1 MLQLSELAAPKAA
14 KPTRTDACEAH
25 GDFKATNFI
34 GRIWSKCPVC
44 ADEETAACK
53 AKEAAAER
61 AAQKG
66 AWEEQIG
73 RACIPPRFADR
84 TLKNYIATTPAQQ
97 HALAFAT
104 AYADDFDKVLE
115 TGRCAMFVG
124 NIGTGKTHLAAG
136 IALRLM
142 RRDNRLVLF
151 SSVMQAVRSI
161 KETWHKDSDTSEAQ
175 AIATLVR
182 PDLLILDEVG
192 VQFGSETEKLLM
204 FEVLN
209 ERYGARKPT
218 LLMSNLSLDEV
229 RAYLGERIF
238 DRLREDGG
246 EAVAFDWASYRGQVA
261 A

>member
-1 MLQLSELAAPKAA
+1 MLQLSDLASPKAA
-14 KPTRTDACEAH
+14 KPTRIDSCETH
-25 GDFKATNFI
+25 GDFQATNFI

-44 ADEETAACK
+44 ADQEAASRK
-53 AKEAAAER
+53 EKEALAAR

-66 AWEEQIG
+66 AWEEQVG

-84 TLKNYIATTPAQQ
+84 TLKNYAATTPEQQ

-104 AYADDFDKVLE
+104 AYADDFDAVLK

-124 NIGTGKTHLAAG
+124 NVGTGKTHLAAG

-142 RRDNRLVLF
+142 RRDNRCVLF

-161 KETWHKDSDTSEAQ
+161 KETWNKGSELSESQ
-175 AIATLVR
+175 AIAALVR

-218 LLMSNLSLDEV
+218 LLMSNLSLEEIK
-229 RAYLGERIF
+229 AYLGERIF

-246 EAVAFDWASYRGQVA
+246 EAVPFGWDSHRGSA

>member
-1 MLQLSELAAPKAA
+1 MQSLSNLAAPAVA
-14 KPTRTDACEAH
+14 TTTRTATCETH
-25 GDFKATNFI
+25 GTYESRNFI
-34 GRIWSKCPVC
+34 GKIWSKCSAC
-44 ADEETAACK
+44 ADEETANRK
-53 AKEAAAER
+53 AKEAAEER

-84 TLKNYIATTPAQQ
+84 TLKNFNATTPAQH

-104 AYADDFDKVLE
+104 AYADDFDAVLK

-124 NIGTGKTHLAAG
+124 NVGTGKTHLAAG
-136 IALRLM
+136 IALRLI
-142 RRDNRLVLF
+142 RRDNRRVLF

-161 KETWHKDSDTSEAQ
+161 KETWSKGSDQSESQ
-175 AIATLVR
+175 AIAALVR

-229 RAYLGERIF
+229 KAYLGERIF

-246 EAVAFDWASYRGQVA
+246 EAVAFDWDSHRGSA

>member
-1 MLQLSELAAPKAA
+1 MLQLSELATPKAA
-14 KPTRTDACEAH
+14 KPTRQDACAAH
-25 GDFKATNFI
+25 GEFTATNFI
-34 GRIWSKCPVC
+34 GRIWSRCPVC
-44 ADEETAACK
+44 ADEETAARK
-53 AKEAAAER
+53 AKEAADER
-61 AAQKG
+61 AAHKG

-84 TLKNYIATTPAQQ
+84 TLKNFNATTPAQH

-104 AYADDFDKVLE
+104 AYADDFDQVLK

-142 RRDNRLVLF
+142 RRDGRRVLF

-161 KETWHKDSDTSEAQ
+161 KETWRKDNPLSEAQ
-175 AIATLVR
+175 AIAALVL

-229 RAYLGERIF
+229 KAYLGERIF

-246 EAVAFDWASYRGQVA
+246 EAVPFGWDSHRGSA